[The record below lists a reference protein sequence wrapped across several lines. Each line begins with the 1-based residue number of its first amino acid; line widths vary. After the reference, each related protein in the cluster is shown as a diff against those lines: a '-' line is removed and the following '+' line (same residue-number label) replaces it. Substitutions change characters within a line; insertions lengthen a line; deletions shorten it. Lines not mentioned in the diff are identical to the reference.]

1 MLTSLYN
8 NYKVHLVENLV
19 DLAEM
24 YKKFDKSTAIG
35 IDTETEGLD
44 FVNHSVVGVCI
55 SCGKGY
61 SPAGYEGYYIPIR
74 HYGYCNNIPIK
85 EVIKVVQDAVDNYQT
100 VFWNRNFDISMMEK
114 DGLVFPFD
122 NHSMDAQ
129 IMAHLIKS
137 EPYPALKESASKYLK
152 FEVMEFSSNGAKD
165 HNFGTTDPLVS
176 YRYGAQDPL
185 ITALLARKLW
195 VDFPYI
201 HKIFPIDNKSA
212 EAMRRFSMRSVVPLN
227 FDVIQRE
234 LDKITEELVSV
245 KQQIF
250 AMCGYEFRLT
260 APQDKADALSRFVT
274 LTQKTKAGKYCVSDD
289 VLSRIDHPLA
299 RLFQQFNKLEKYRG
313 TYLAKMMDYP
323 KDGIRINYSTVNV
336 ATGRMSSGGQ
346 KGNSYFADFN
356 IQNVPKVEVLRYVHT
371 DKDLGYV
378 INDTEEGALCV
389 MKVKGGLRDAFICP
403 SDEYVW
409 ISADYS
415 AEEMRVMA
423 NLSDEPNMIE
433 PLLAGNDIHNYIAK
447 KMFGF
452 ADKHHRGRVKVLN
465 FAVGYG
471 AGPNTI
477 AEKLNI
483 SISEA
488 RELLDNYNKT
498 LPALTRWKEGMKKE
512 ARKKGFVFTYFGRPR
527 EMYHFY
533 NNSDTSMHAFGDRTA
548 VNSPVQGFG
557 GDLIRIDHCK
567 LLKLFIEDSEFAAN
581 CRYSNTVHDEINLY
595 VKKGYV
601 QKAFKALTGIMDFHP
616 SNFKVPIESSPS
628 VGTCWGT
635 LCEAVGIS
643 DHNRILINKEK
654 CEPIG
659 DMTEEELFKKID
671 EWEGQEGY

>member
-1 MLTSLYN
+1 MHSRFDA
-8 NYKVHLVENLV
+8 KV
-19 DLAEM
+19 
-24 YKKFDKSTAIG
+24 AIG

-44 FVNHSVVGVCI
+44 YNNHSVVGVCI
-55 SCGKGY
+55 SCGANY
-61 SPAGYEGYYIPIR
+61 ATIGYEGYYIPVR
-74 HYGYCNNIPIK
+74 HYGYAYNLPIDK
-85 EVIKVVQDAVDNYQT
+85 VIEVVQDAIDNYKT
-100 VFWNRNFDISMMEK
+100 IFWNRNFDISMMEK
-114 DGLVFPFD
+114 DGLVFPFS

-129 IMAHLIKS
+129 ILGYLVTN
-137 EPYPALKESASKYLK
+137 EPYPALKEYAKTYLK
-152 FEVMEFSSNGAKD
+152 FDVMEFSSNGAKD

-176 YRYGAQDPL
+176 YKYGAQDPL

-195 VDFPYI
+195 TDFPYI

-212 EAMRRFSMRSVVPLN
+212 EAMRQFAMKATVPLD

-234 LDKITEELVSV
+234 LDEITAEQNSV

-274 LTQKTKAGKYCVSDD
+274 LTQKTKAGKYCVSDEI
-289 VLSRIDHPLA
+289 LRKIDHPLA
-299 RLFQQFNKLEKYRG
+299 KLFQRYNKLEKYRG
-313 TYLAKMMDYP
+313 TYLAKMLEYP
-323 KDGIRINYSTVNV
+323 KEGVKINYSTVSV

-378 INDTEEGALCV
+378 INDNPEGAICI

-433 PLLAGNDIHNYIAK
+433 PLLKGYDIHNYIAQ

-477 AEKLNI
+477 AEKLGI
-483 SISEA
+483 SVPEA
-488 RELLDNYNKT
+488 KELLDNYNKT
-498 LPALTRWKEGMKKE
+498 LPSLTRWKDGMKKE
-512 ARKKGFVFTYFGRPR
+512 ARKKGMVFTYFGRPR

-557 GDLIRIDHCK
+557 GDLIRIDHVK
-567 LLKLFIEDSEFAAN
+567 LYQRFLDDPEFAAN
-581 CRYSNTVHDEINLY
+581 CKYSNSVHDEINMY

-601 QKAFKALTGIMDFHP
+601 AKAFKILTGIMDFHP
-616 SNFKVPIESSPS
+616 SNLKVPIECSPS

-635 LCEAVGIS
+635 LCEATSVTDNNHIII
-643 DHNRILINKEK
+643 NREK
-654 CEPIG
+654 CEPLEG
-659 DMTEEELFKKID
+659 ETEEEMFKKID
-671 EWEGQEGY
+671 EWESQEGY